1 MKVLQLLSTSIG
13 SKILVAVTGLA
24 LVGFLVFHLAG
35 NLLLFIGPAAFNEH
49 AHALISNP
57 LIIPA
62 ELGLIAIFLLHI
74 FTAVRHVVR
83 GRTARP
89 ERYAVRKWAG
99 GASRKTVGSST
110 MILTGLVMLVFVVLH
125 LGTFKYGP
133 YYTTSMPGERD
144 LYTLLVEVFRN
155 PFYVGFYVVC
165 MGLIG
170 LHLRHGIS
178 SAFQSLGLMPH
189 SWAGRILRAGATTAV
204 VVAGL
209 FALLP
214 IYVFFFL

>member
-13 SKILVAVTGLA
+13 SKILVAFTGLA
-24 LVGFLVFHLAG
+24 LVGFLVVHLAG
-35 NLLLFIGPAAFNEH
+35 NLLLFLGPAAYNEH
-49 AHALISNP
+49 AHTLISNP
-57 LIIPA
+57 LIVPA
-62 ELGLIAIFLLHI
+62 ELGLIAIFLMHI
-74 FTAVRHVVR
+74 GTAVRHVVR

-89 ERYAVRKWAG
+89 QRYAVKKWAG
-99 GASRKTVGSST
+99 GPSRKSVGSTT

-133 YYTTSMPGERD
+133 YYASPVPGERD
-144 LYTLLVEVFRN
+144 LYTLLVEVFQN

-165 MGLIG
+165 MGLVG

-189 SWAGRILRAGATTAV
+189 TWAGRILRAGAGLAV

-209 FALLP
+209 FALIP
-214 IYVFFFL
+214 VYVFLFL